1 MGLWLL
7 RPSIVIDKSIK
18 FSDLQQVMPNKCTNL
33 IETVIELFLF
43 FSYLALNNYY
53 YHTIYSLIII

>member
-18 FSDLQQVMPNKCTNL
+18 FSDLQQVMSNKCTNL

-43 FSYLALNNYY
+43 FSYLTLNNYY